1 MVDFEYFFN
10 KSKPEYC
17 AKKVSSMH
25 SYKRFTLSKLNIFHY
40 FQLSPP
46 NSGLRSL
53 VAWHGIKRI
62 EESKKRM
69 AAADKAYELTEENFE
84 IDAVRE
90 KLSTFRR
97 KRLGMFS
104 QKILHLLIDI

>member
-1 MVDFEYFFN
+1 
-10 KSKPEYC
+10 
-17 AKKVSSMH
+17 
-25 SYKRFTLSKLNIFHY
+25 
-40 FQLSPP
+40 
-46 NSGLRSL
+46 
-53 VAWHGIKRI
+53 
-62 EESKKRM
+62 M

-104 QKILHLLIDI
+104 QNISGHATCMTMYAFIDRYI